1 MALSAEHREFLLDH
15 FSGLGPVEVKRMFG
29 GAGLYLGPAC
39 FAIVLFGEQIL
50 MRGDDSLGPEYE
62 ESGGEQWV
70 YSHKSRGEVV
80 MPYWSLPDSA
90 LDDPE
95 EAVEWA
101 RKSLVPAQE
110 AAEKKRLA
118 KERKAARAKT
128 AKV

>member
-15 FSGLGPVEVKRMFG
+15 FSGLGSIDVRRMFG
-29 GAGLYLGPAC
+29 GAGLYLGNAC
-39 FAIVLFGEQIL
+39 FAIVLGGEKIM
-50 MRGDDSLGPEYE
+50 MRGDETIGPEYDAA
-62 ESGGEQWV
+62 GAEQWI
-70 YSHKSRGEVV
+70 YSHKSRGEVR

-90 LDDPE
+90 LDDPD

-118 KERKAARAKT
+118 KERKAARKAK
-128 AKV
+128 